1 MPITLSQHDF
11 WSLVKQ
17 PADSGP
23 DNRQVESDQGEQV
36 WAYPQQFGQGYF
48 REIRLRP
55 GLHLEISDIQHHT
68 PVLVEC
74 GDRPHP
80 VEIHFDICDDGP
92 SSASTTG
99 QYWLYSSGFAPAKQI
114 CHNPHPRNLSLSLHI
129 EPALVHTLL
138 GETATAALPGLGPL
152 LKPADQPYISQGCRT
167 SPAMTMVLQQIL
179 TCPFAGPIRQLF
191 LEGKALEL
199 IALTLQAAM
208 PSQPAASHRLKPD
221 DIDRI
226 HQAKDILL
234 QDLAHPPSLIG
245 LARQVGLNDCTL
257 KRGFRT
263 VFNTTVFGYLQA
275 QRLDQARL
283 LLLDG
288 QLNVQQAASAVGYH
302 SRSHFTAGFRQRFGV
317 SPRELLAQNNSL
329 VGTSY
334 SR

>member
-11 WSLVKQ
+11 WALIKR
-17 PADSGP
+17 PANLGS
-23 DNRQVESDQGEQV
+23 DNDWAGGEADDQT

-48 REIRLRP
+48 REIQLRP
-55 GLHLEISDIQHHT
+55 GLHLEISDVQHHT
-68 PVLVEC
+68 PVVVDC

-80 VEIHFDICDDGP
+80 VEVHFDIRDDGP
-92 SSASTTG
+92 KSASSAG
-99 QYWLYSSGFAPAKQI
+99 QHWLYSSGLAPAQQI
-114 CHNPHPRNLSLSLHI
+114 CHDPHPRSLSLSVHI

-138 GETATAALPGLGPL
+138 GETAIAVLPGLGPL
-152 LKPADQPYISQGCRT
+152 LRPADQPYASQGCRT

-191 LEGKALEL
+191 LEGKVLEL
-199 IALTLQAAM
+199 VALTLQAAT
-208 PSQPAASHRLKPD
+208 PPQPAASHRLKPD

-257 KRGFRT
+257 KRGFRA

-302 SRSHFTAGFRQRFGV
+302 SRSHFTAGFRQRFGI
-317 SPRELLAQNNSL
+317 SPRELLAQNYSL
-329 VGTSY
+329 AGTSY